1 MNDIEYGYF
10 RALAQTLN
18 FSQAAEKLFISQPA
32 LSRCISK
39 LEQEFHTA
47 LFIRTKHDVRLTNA
61 GMALLNN
68 YPAVQRA
75 NRAVYDAVKNAAL
88 GADTVIQVGIQEG
101 QMITPGLKSSFR
113 RFKETH
119 PHTNLNFS
127 SYLYYDLF
135 DQLISHNI
143 DLALS
148 LEFPDNIYPNLSR
161 KTIASLNS
169 FALVSRDHPAAK
181 RSSPSQQL
189 QALNGLD
196 LMMVDRQI
204 VPNVTSMIMDQCASN
219 GILPANVRYA
229 PSYLTLY
236 DWLLMDVGFVIMN
249 KSSVFSE
256 TNICYIPLNDRV
268 RMNFC
273 VYWNGDQASPALM
286 ELIDGL
292 NYGD

>member
-1 MNDIEYGYF
+1 MNDIEYSYF
-10 RALAQTLN
+10 RVLAQTLN
-18 FSQAAEKLFISQPA
+18 FSQAAEKLYISQPA

-47 LFIRTKHDVRLTNA
+47 LFLRSKHEVRLTNA
-61 GMALLNN
+61 GAALLNN
-68 YPAVQRA
+68 YPLVQQA
-75 NRAVYDAVKNAAL
+75 NRTVYESVKNAAL
-88 GADTVIQVGIQEG
+88 GADTVIQVGMQEG
-101 QMITPGLKSSFR
+101 QLITPGLKMSFN
-113 RFKETH
+113 RFRAKN

-135 DQLISHNI
+135 DRLTSRSI

-148 LEFPDNIYPNLSR
+148 LEFPDNIYPNLS
-161 KTIASLNS
+161 KKVIAGLKS
-169 FALVSRDHPAAK
+169 FALVSKDHPAAK
-181 RSSPSQQL
+181 FSAVSDQL

-219 GILPANVRYA
+219 GFQPANIRYA

-236 DWLLMDVGFVIMN
+236 EWLLMDVGFVIMN
-249 KSSVFSE
+249 ENSVFSRE
-256 TNICYIPLNDRV
+256 NIFHIPLNDKV

-273 VYWNGDQASPALM
+273 VYWNEDQASPALL
-286 ELIDGL
+286 ELIDSL
-292 NYGD
+292 SYK